1 MNIVKNI
8 TLNDLVDVVKTY
20 NSDDVEKI
28 KSKDTFLAGQFASYH
43 AYPAYPDY
51 FGFMEPVRIEI
62 LGLDVIERLFG
73 NEAKIL
79 VELLRKAKYYCKDL
93 NPDAPRLKL
102 IEIVDGDKRIE
113 IK

>member
-1 MNIVKNI
+1 MIGG
-8 TLNDLVDVVKTY
+8 DVFY
-20 NSDDVEKI
+20 NSR
-28 KSKDTFLAGQFASYH
+28 SKL
-43 AYPAYPDY
+43 PAENGCVWYEAD
-51 FGFMEPVRIEI
+51 IE
-62 LGLDVIERLFG
+62 
-73 NEAKIL
+73 